1 MVDYLILGGGLAGCT
16 VASRIKEYDPSASVT
31 LVEAG
36 PEEHANPLI
45 TEPMGTFQLHMSPFE
60 YNYHTVPQ
68 KYYDGREVYNSGG
81 KLLSGSSSVNYAMWT
96 RGGADDYNLWSDI
109 VGDKRWS
116 YDGMLPWFRKTESH
130 HDPKGVDPRQHG
142 FEGPIYTTAS
152 ARKYPLKELLRTSFL
167 KGTNLPENPDAN
179 GGNPIGIAP
188 YTENWHDGVRQPAGK
203 AYGLKGVD
211 VLTNSTVRRIVLE
224 GNIAKG
230 AELTSGRTIMA
241 NREVVVSC
249 GSIRTPQ
256 ILMLSGIGPADELS
270 RHGIKQLID
279 APEVGLNFHDHVCM
293 ALFYKV
299 RSSLLDLTLLS
310 KELNN
315 FYVDQ
320 KSTKQSRC
328 GRQRL
333 ERSFLPSRDSR

>member
-16 VASRIKEYDPSASVT
+16 VASRIKDYDPSASVT

-36 PEEHANPLI
+36 PDEHANPLI
-45 TEPMGTFQLHMSPFE
+45 TEPMGTFQLHMGPFE

-68 KYYDGREVYNSGG
+68 KYYDGRQVYNSGG

-109 VGDKRWS
+109 VSDKRWS
-116 YDGMLPWFRKTESH
+116 YEGMLPWFRKTESH

-152 ARKYPLKELLRTSFL
+152 ARRYPLKELLRKSFL

-188 YTENWHDGVRQPAGK
+188 YTENWHDEVRQPAGK

-211 VLTNSTVRRIVLE
+211 VLTNSTVRRIILE
-224 GNIAKG
+224 GKIAKG

-241 NREVVVSC
+241 NREVIVSC

-256 ILMLSGIGPADELS
+256 VLMLFGIGPADELS

-293 ALFYKV
+293 AQFYKV
-299 RSSLLDLTLLS
+299 RGSLLDFKARFQVFITF
-310 KELNN
+310 N
-315 FYVDQ
+315 VGQ
-320 KSTKQSRC
+320 KSTEQSRC
-328 GRQRL
+328 RR
-333 ERSFLPSRDSR
+333 